1 MASDKVTRQDISAL
15 ADGEL
20 DAGQARKIII
30 ALRDSEQRNTWS
42 VYHQIGDSLRE
53 QQMVAPVSAQ
63 FSTRMAARLEA
74 EPTILAPAGLFKRVQ
89 TWPAALAAIAAAV
102 MAFVLAPQLTSFWS
116 PATQHELL
124 AASSHPTL
132 VNISQAD
139 AKLAAI
145 AAAAMAFVLA
155 PQLTSFWS
163 PATQHELLAASS
175 HPTLVN
181 ISQADAK
188 LAANTAQSREQAS
201 QRRAAEVDDYIFAH
215 QSAYP
220 SLYGTAQLARPASH
234 SESEK

>member
-1 MASDKVTRQDISAL
+1 MASEKVTRQDISAL

-63 FSTRMAARLEA
+63 FSARMAARLEA
-74 EPTILAPAGLFKRVQ
+74 EPTILAPVGLFKRVQ

-102 MAFVLAPQLTSFWS
+102 MAFVLAPQLSSFWS
-116 PATQHELL
+116 PATQHELVN
-124 AASSHPTL
+124 ASSHP
-132 VNISQAD
+132 A
-139 AKLAAI
+139 LA
-145 AAAAMAFVLA
+145 
-155 PQLTSFWS
+155 
-163 PATQHELLAASS
+163 
-175 HPTLVN
+175 N

>member
-74 EPTILAPAGLFKRVQ
+74 EPTILAPVGLLKRVQ

-102 MAFVLAPQLTSFWS
+102 MAFVLAPQLS
-116 PATQHELL
+116 
-124 AASSHPTL
+124 
-132 VNISQAD
+132 
-139 AKLAAI
+139 
-145 AAAAMAFVLA
+145 
-155 PQLTSFWS
+155 SFWS

>member
-20 DAGQARKIII
+20 EFEQARKVII
-30 ALRDSEQRNTWS
+30 ALRDPEQRHTWS

-53 QQMVAPVSAQ
+53 QQRVASVSAQ
-63 FSTRMAARLEA
+63 FSARMAARLDA
-74 EPTILAPAGLFKRVQ
+74 ETTVLAPVGLFRRVQ
-89 TWPAALAAIAAAV
+89 TWPTALAAMAAAV
-102 MAFVLAPQLTSFWS
+102 MAFVLAPPLNSFWT
-116 PATQHELL
+116 PAAQHELVADSARL
-124 AASSHPTL
+124 TTSKL
-132 VNISQAD
+132 KQSQA
-139 AKLAAI
+139 
-145 AAAAMAFVLA
+145 
-155 PQLTSFWS
+155 T
-163 PATQHELLAASS
+163 
-175 HPTLVN
+175 
-181 ISQADAK
+181 

>member
-139 AKLAAI
+139 AKLAA
-145 AAAAMAFVLA
+145 
-155 PQLTSFWS
+155 
-163 PATQHELLAASS
+163 
-175 HPTLVN
+175 
-181 ISQADAK
+181 
-188 LAANTAQSREQAS
+188 NTAQSREQAS

>member
-20 DAGQARKIII
+20 DFEQARKIII

-63 FSTRMAARLEA
+63 FSARMATRLEA
-74 EPTILAPAGLFKRVQ
+74 EPTILAPVGLFKRVQ

-102 MAFVLAPQLTSFWS
+102 MAFVLAPQLSSFWS
-116 PATQHELL
+116 PVTQHELV
-124 AASSHPTL
+124 AASSQPAL
-132 VNISQAD
+132 ANISQAD
-139 AKLAAI
+139 
-145 AAAAMAFVLA
+145 
-155 PQLTSFWS
+155 S
-163 PATQHELLAASS
+163 
-175 HPTLVN
+175 
-181 ISQADAK
+181 K
-188 LAANTAQSREQAS
+188 LAANTAQSREQTS

-220 SLYGTAQLARPASH
+220 SLYGTAQLARPANH